1 MILKLIKHDLKAIL
15 PDFYGVYLALI
26 VLSILGPFVL
36 RVSPEWLIVIY
47 MLVIAGTF
55 IAVGVVTFIA
65 LINLFNKRL
74 FSHQGYLNLTLP
86 VSTTSLLGSKIITG
100 MIISIITGFVTALSF
115 TLFAISITWMTLG
128 DLSRLAPIW
137 DAIVQSKILWELGRV
152 YAALTPLGLANMAY
166 GLAILLFV
174 ITFTHTSYV
183 RKNRLLIGI
192 IMYIGITLTF
202 STIQT
207 NFFNVNILVGDGDLE
222 LLAWALNDVALYL
235 PRFLASTSVTIHWLN
250 LLMMTGLY
258 VAITGIFFSLSQYLI
273 EHKIEVD

>member
-15 PDFYGVYLALI
+15 PDFYGIYLALI
-26 VLSILGPFVL
+26 VLSVLGPFVL

-47 MLVIAGTF
+47 MLVVIGTI

-100 MIISIITGFVTALSF
+100 MIISILTGFVTAVSF
-115 TLFAISITWMTLG
+115 FIFAISITWLTLG
-128 DLSRLAPIW
+128 DLSRIAPIW
-137 DAIVQSKILWELGRV
+137 DAIVESKILWELGRI
-152 YAALTPLGLANMAY
+152 YAAFTPLGLANMAY
-166 GLAILLFV
+166 SLALLLFV

-183 RKNRLLIGI
+183 RKNRLMVGI
-192 IMYIGITLTF
+192 ILYVGIGLTL

-207 NFFNVNILVGDGDLE
+207 NFFNVNLLVGDGDLE
-222 LLAWALNDVALYL
+222 LLAWALNDIALYL
-235 PRFLASTSVTIHWLN
+235 PRFLASTTVTIHWLN

-273 EHKIEVD
+273 EHKIEVE

>member
-15 PDFYGVYLALI
+15 PDFYGIYLALI
-26 VLSILGPFVL
+26 VLSVLGPFVL

-47 MLVIAGTF
+47 MLVVIGTI

-100 MIISIITGFVTALSF
+100 MIISILTGFVTAVSF
-115 TLFAISITWMTLG
+115 FIFAISITWLTLG
-128 DLSRLAPIW
+128 DLSRIAPIW
-137 DAIVQSKILWELGRV
+137 DAIVESKILWELGRI
-152 YAALTPLGLANMAY
+152 YAAFTPLGLANMAY
-166 GLAILLFV
+166 SLALLLFV

-183 RKNRLLIGI
+183 RKNRLMVGI
-192 IMYIGITLTF
+192 ILYVGIGLTL

-207 NFFNVNILVGDGDLE
+207 NFFNVNLLVGDGDLE
-222 LLAWALNDVALYL
+222 LLAWALNDIVLYL
-235 PRFLASTSVTIHWLN
+235 PRFLASTTVTIHWLN

-273 EHKIEVD
+273 EHKIEVE

>member
-15 PDFYGVYLALI
+15 PDFYGIYLALI
-26 VLSILGPFVL
+26 VLSVIGPFLL
-36 RVSPEWLIVIY
+36 RVSPEWLVVIY
-47 MLVIAGTF
+47 MLVVVGTF

-100 MIISIITGFVTALSF
+100 MIISILTGFVTAVSF
-115 TLFAISITWMTLG
+115 FIFAISITWLTLG
-128 DLSRLAPIW
+128 DLSRIAPIW
-137 DAIVQSKILWELGRV
+137 DAIVESKILWELGRI

-166 GLAILLFV
+166 SLALLLFV
-174 ITFTHTSYV
+174 ITFTHTSFV
-183 RKNRLLIGI
+183 RKNRLLVGI
-192 IMYIGITLTF
+192 ILYVGIGLAL

-207 NFFNVNILVGDGDLE
+207 NFFNVNLLVGDGDLE

-235 PRFLASTSVTIHWLN
+235 PRFLASTSVKIHWLN

-258 VAITGIFFSLSQYLI
+258 AAIAGIFFSLSQYLI
-273 EHKIEVD
+273 EHKIEVE

>member
-15 PDFYGVYLALI
+15 PDFYGIYLALI
-26 VLSILGPFVL
+26 VLSVIGPFLL
-36 RVSPEWLIVIY
+36 RVSPEWLVVIY
-47 MLVIAGTF
+47 MLVVVGTF

-100 MIISIITGFVTALSF
+100 MIISILTGFVTAVSF
-115 TLFAISITWMTLG
+115 FIFAISITWLTLG
-128 DLSRLAPIW
+128 DLSRIAPIW
-137 DAIVQSKILWELGRV
+137 DAIVESKILWELGRI

-166 GLAILLFV
+166 SLALLLFV
-174 ITFTHTSYV
+174 ITFTHTSFV
-183 RKNRLLIGI
+183 RKNRLLVGI
-192 IMYIGITLTF
+192 ILYVGIGLAL

-207 NFFNVNILVGDGDLE
+207 NFFNVNLLVGDGDLE

-235 PRFLASTSVTIHWLN
+235 PRFLASTSVKIHWLN

-258 VAITGIFFSLSQYLI
+258 VAVAGIFFSLSQYLI
-273 EHKIEVD
+273 EHKIEVE